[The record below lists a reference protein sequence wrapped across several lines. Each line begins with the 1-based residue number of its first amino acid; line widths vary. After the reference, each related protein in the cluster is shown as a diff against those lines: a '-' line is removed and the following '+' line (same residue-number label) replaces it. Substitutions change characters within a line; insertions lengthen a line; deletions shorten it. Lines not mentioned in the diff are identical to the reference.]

1 MSKNE
6 LIYNERTA
14 VGPLTEGKSTLVK
27 GVGNSMTP
35 RLISGQ
41 IVRVDPITKDM
52 VLSKGDVV
60 LAKVNGN
67 LYLHKITA
75 VKGGQYQISN
85 NHGHVNGWTT
95 KIYGI
100 VRDV

>member
-1 MSKNE
+1 MLEKE
-6 LIYNERTA
+6 QVYNERTA
-14 VGPLTEGKSTLVK
+14 VVPLSEGKSVLVK
-27 GVGNSMTP
+27 GIGNSMTP

-41 IVRVDPITKDM
+41 IVRVDPITKDV

-60 LAKVNGN
+60 LAKVNGS

-75 VKGGQYQISN
+75 IRGGQYQISN

-95 KIYGI
+95 KVYGKALA
-100 VRDV
+100 